1 MLRYSGKRV
10 IGPPAVYYDGSIEQL
25 VSYNSKKGSRSAF
38 EKTTLDKVTGDVAI
52 SEEAVREAEA
62 KGLAHELP
70 NHLVME
76 FIGHT
81 ADAAGGAAIIG
92 VPETEPKPVERPKK
106 LELHDI
112 KTALASGLSLKEIS
126 AMVLEAGG
134 EDSGGKL
141 DKSGQDVGDDKS
153 GQDVGDDKS
162 GQNVGDTKS
171 GQNVGDDKS
180 GQNEGDNK
188 SGQNVG
194 GDKSGQNVGGDRS
207 GQNEGDSKP
216 EKKRP
221 RTKAPHQTQ
230 HAVVMGLSKKFI
242 AMHTDSKSI
251 AEQAKTPK
259 NHWNWAKDE
268 VGDLV
273 AMVAACN
280 EMKKMVEAEF
290 VHKAL
295 SSLEVEYK
303 HDFGKLADV

>member
-1 MLRYSGKRV
+1 M
-10 IGPPAVYYDGSIEQL
+10 
-25 VSYNSKKGSRSAF
+25 SYNSKKGSRSAF

-162 GQNVGDTKS
+162 GHNVGDKTS

-180 GQNEGDNK
+180 GKNVGDDKSGQNAGDNK

-194 GDKSGQNVGGDRS
+194 TSGPGAPAD
-207 GQNEGDSKP
+207 EGTTLGNGR
-216 EKKRP
+216 KRA
-221 RTKAPHQTQ
+221 RTEAPHQTQ
-230 HAVVMGLSKKFI
+230 HAVVIGLSKKV
-242 AMHTDSKSI
+242 H
-251 AEQAKTPK
+251 
-259 NHWNWAKDE
+259 
-268 VGDLV
+268 
-273 AMVAACN
+273 CN
-280 EMKKMVEAEF
+280 AHLQCINRRAGENCKEP
-290 VHKAL
+290 
-295 SSLEVEYK
+295 LEL
-303 HDFGKLADV
+303 G